1 MVDRL
6 NAPHIEKSWTATAHD
21 IFDGMNIEDLNRFA
35 GRRKGIMEFV
45 DVSKK
50 DYKQFSLQDVSDLP
64 KEKSFM
70 DVVGPVREQGDVK
83 HLNLINITYN
93 F

>member
-1 MVDRL
+1 
-6 NAPHIEKSWTATAHD
+6 
-21 IFDGMNIEDLNRFA
+21 
-35 GRRKGIMEFV
+35 MEFV

-83 HLNLINITYN
+83 HLNHINITYN